1 MSDPQFH
8 TLNSINRII
17 YIYIVLILCSVVLC
31 NAQQQDIAIANEYWA
46 KGEKQKAYEL
56 FRSLARDNQNLPFIH
71 ESYLNV
77 LLSMAKLKEA
87 EEHVERMVK
96 RDVNNLDYRVD
107 LGVVYVKQ
115 GDLTKAEKYLRSLIK
130 SNLEEPHRIKIIAD
144 NLITNALP
152 EYAEI
157 GYKELRQAQSNP
169 NAFSLELANVYRLTG
184 KKDEMVAEY
193 LNYVT
198 QTPGNIGYV
207 KNLLQV
213 LLAKPD
219 ELESL
224 ERILLERIQRYPD
237 ADVFVD
243 LLIWNYQ
250 QQKNFYGAFI
260 QARAYDKR
268 FGRGAPKK
276 LYEIAQVAFN
286 NKDYDNAERCYAAI
300 VKDFSTTEEY
310 LPSRLGL
317 IRTTEGKVK
326 RKFPV
331 NIDSVKILIGQ
342 YDTFVRQFPEIGAS
356 FESLISE
363 AQLYAYHL
371 NQFDSAQKLLNKVIT
386 SPRSSTYLRAR
397 AKLETGDIYLLKDEP
412 WEATLL
418 YSQVE
423 KAQKDAALGNEAKL
437 RNARLSYF
445 NGDFKLAEAHLD
457 ILKEATS
464 RDIANDAMELSL
476 RIKENTAIDSVG
488 TALKIYAS
496 VERMLYQ
503 NKLDEAL
510 QILEQLKNGTAVQKD
525 TTLTFTNYTILDD
538 VLWLESKLRV
548 KKGQFKEAFAL
559 LQRIVDEYPDDVLAD
574 DAWFTQA
581 DMLENQLNDSAKAM
595 DLYRTFLDKFP
606 GSVYAAE
613 ARKRFR
619 QLRGDYGKKEM

>member
-1 MSDPQFH
+1 MRHTQFH
-8 TLNSINRII
+8 MANYYYKRLFKILLII
-17 YIYIVLILCSVVLC
+17 LYSSGLCI
-31 NAQQQDIAIANEYWA
+31 AQQQDIAIANEYWA
-46 KGEKQKAYEL
+46 KGEKQKSYEL
-56 FRSLARDNQNLPFIH
+56 FRSLAKDNHNLPLIH

-77 LLSMAKLKEA
+77 LFSMGKFKEA
-87 EEHVERMVK
+87 EDHVERMIK
-96 RDVNNLDYRVD
+96 REPGNLDYRVD

-130 SNLEEPHRIKIIAD
+130 TSLEEPHRIKIIAD
-144 NLITNALP
+144 NLINNGLP
-152 EYAEI
+152 EYAEVAFM
-157 GYKELRQAQSNP
+157 ELRQAQGNP
-169 NAFSLELANVYRLTG
+169 VAFALELANVFRLTG

-213 LLAKPD
+213 LLSKPD

-224 ERILLERIQRYPD
+224 EKILLDRIQRFPE
-237 ADVFVD
+237 ADVFAD

-276 LYEIAQVAFN
+276 LYEIAQIAYN

-317 IRTTEGKVK
+317 IRTTEGKVM
-326 RKFPV
+326 RRYPI
-331 NIDSVKILIGQ
+331 NRDSVIVLVSQ
-342 YDTFVRQFPEIGAS
+342 YETFVRQFPEIPAS

-371 NQFDSAQKLLNKVIT
+371 NQFDSAQRLLNKVIN
-386 SPRSSTYLRAR
+386 SPRSSAQLRAR
-397 AKLETGDIYLLKDEP
+397 AKLETGDIFLLKDEP

-476 RIKENTAIDSVG
+476 RIKENTAVDSMG

-496 VERMLYQ
+496 VERLLYQ
-503 NKLDEAL
+503 NKMDEAL
-510 QILEQLKNGTAVQKD
+510 TQLAALKQGTYKQAD
-525 TTLTFTNYTILDD
+525 TTVTFLNYSIIDD
-538 VLWLESKLRV
+538 VLWLESKLRL
-548 KKGQFKEAFAL
+548 KKGAFAEALVL
-559 LQRIVDEYPDDVLAD
+559 LQRIIDEYPDDVLAD
-574 DAWFTQA
+574 DAWFTRA
-581 DMLENQLNDSAKAM
+581 DIFENNLNDKTKAM
-595 DLYRTFLDKFP
+595 ELYRAFLDKYP

-619 QLRGDYGKKEM
+619 YLRGDFEKGT